1 MLEDK
6 RLKVF
11 AAVVESGNFTA
22 AASSLGLSQPA
33 VSQNISELEKDLGV
47 RLFDRSTRGEVRLTE
62 QGRLF
67 EGYARQILHWYKA
80 AREAFNPSPLA
91 VGFKPEAPATIPLDA
106 ATDALVWSSE
116 GDLHIQLRRK

>member
-1 MLEDK
+1 MLEDR
-6 RLKVF
+6 RLRVF

-22 AASSLGLSQPA
+22 AASSLGLTQPA

-47 RLFDRSTRGEVRLTE
+47 RLFERSNRGDVRLTE
-62 QGRLF
+62 EGRLF

-91 VGFKPEAPATIPLDA
+91 VGFKPEKPAVVKLDED
-106 ATDALVWSSE
+106 TDALVWSSE
-116 GDLHIQLRRK
+116 GDLHIELRRK